1 MANRGLCP
9 FNKFGYCRYL
19 DTCRKKHTKDIC
31 EIPQCEVNKCSKRHP
46 RTCKYYQEYGR
57 CKFGED
63 CSYKHNKNETNSE
76 IVKELENLKK
86 KAEAE
91 IESLKVK
98 VAACERKLD
107 EVNSILTGKK
117 VLDENDKIEDIQKE
131 LNVNIN
137 CIKTVAAEH
146 DRKLSDYIVESF
158 VRMNGLENKLGEVID
173 FVNMN
178 IVSNTSKVNSQP
190 KSTKSGA
197 AQQNTEIHQKSKSLL
212 CEHCEQVFKTQK
224 ELLSHK
230 RLCHYRDFT

>member
-1 MANRGLCP
+1 M
-9 FNKFGYCRYL
+9 
-19 DTCRKKHTKDIC
+19 
-31 EIPQCEVNKCSKRHP
+31 
-46 RTCKYYQEYGR
+46 
-57 CKFGED
+57 
-63 CSYKHNKNETNSE
+63 
-76 IVKELENLKK
+76 KK

-91 IESLKVK
+91 IELLKVK
-98 VAACERKLD
+98 VAVFESKLD
-107 EVNSILTGKK
+107 EVNFIVTGEK

-137 CIKTVAAEH
+137 CIKAVTEEH

-178 IVSNTSKVNSQP
+178 ISNANTSKANSQP
-190 KSTKSGA
+190 KSTKSKEA
-197 AQQNTEIHQKSKSLL
+197 KRSTEAHQQSKSLL

-224 ELLSHK
+224 ELSSHK